1 MKKILWPDGSVS
13 QAQTWSEML
22 DALRREQF
30 RPYSRIGLRFEMR
43 RRARTWSGKFVCLF
57 CRAPRFMHEL
67 AAAGMFVILSD
78 D

>member
-1 MKKILWPDGSVS
+1 VKKIEWPDGSIS

-22 DALRREQF
+22 RDLRREQF
-30 RPYSRIGLRFEMR
+30 RRYSAIGLRFEMR

-67 AAAGMFVILSD
+67 AAAKMFVILSD